1 MYKFFKFMRDPI
13 WQAVGVL
20 VSVLIVFFTIS
31 TPTSTNGELAIVKTQ
46 SIKFSDYLLPNSILR
61 LNLPKSNQ
69 SMDGAIVDYFIMI
82 NKGAKPILP
91 NEYSAPLTLKS
102 KSSEEIFLV
111 DSCAQPNDSSLGK
124 DDAKSCK
131 PGSFVSSTWQQ
142 HDGAWIQDRALL
154 NSGEQFCVIVIRKSP
169 KDLSNAPLGWEAR
182 IVGVKTATY
191 DSLGEYSKSLEK
203 GLGYY
208 LQTTIRLAGFAAYW
222 FVALQL
228 AAFYA
233 TLVLARQARWLRTSL
248 HSPIWPVALAM
259 LLSTSTAE
267 ILVDIFINLNFTH
280 LSPLVWPLLLA
291 HLLLIAYLVKRAIHF
306 RLATAPTTSSEAKEE

>member
-20 VSVLIVFFTIS
+20 VSVLIVFFTTS
-31 TPTSTNGELAIVKTQ
+31 TPTPKNGELAIIKTQ
-46 SIKFSDYLLPNSILR
+46 SIKFSDYMLPSSILR
-61 LNLPKSNQ
+61 LNLPKSSQ
-69 SMDGAIVDYFIMI
+69 SMDGAIVDYFTII

-91 NEYSAPLTLKS
+91 NEYTAPLTVKP
-102 KSSEEIFLV
+102 KPSEEIFLV
-111 DSCAQPNDSSLGK
+111 DSCAQPNDSLSK
-124 DDAKSCK
+124 DAESCK

-142 HDGAWIQDRALL
+142 HEGTWIQDRALL

-169 KDLSNAPLGWEAR
+169 KELSNAPLGWEGR
-182 IVGVKTATY
+182 IVGVKIATY

-208 LQTTIRLAGFAAYW
+208 LQTTIRLEGFGAYW

-267 ILVDIFINLNFTH
+267 ILVDVFINLNFTH

-291 HLLLIAYLVKRAIHF
+291 HFLLIIYLVKRARHI
-306 RLATAPTTSSEAKEE
+306 RLATAPTTSSEAKS